1 MNRHSWIKVQKSG
14 ENILRGKAW
23 HRKLNK
29 GRDAQTS
36 YPPKAFRRHQKVK
49 DSPGRILTQ
58 KCQRQKEDEDNKG
71 LQGLD
76 LCVVTALWP
85 HLTLSTSSD
94 NSLLSWP
101 RLPLIALVTLR
112 LYFFLLLYLSLAHLN
127 TFVCAAGH
135 LHDGL
140 HPPSSQASAH
150 QEPQRP
156 FPCLSHPT
164 AFLFW
169 TGWTVSP
176 LECKINWLVTV
187 TFSILTPLPLRPSG
201 TVHDCGCI

>member
-23 HRKLNK
+23 HRKLNN

-36 YPPKAFRRHQKVK
+36 YPPKAFRRHQK
-49 DSPGRILTQ
+49 DCPGRIQTQ

-76 LCVVTALWP
+76 LCVLTALWP

-112 LYFFLLLYLSLAHLN
+112 LYFFSSSIKRSSEHFCLCCWSPPWRPTSTQQPGLS
-127 TFVCAAGH
+127 
-135 LHDGL
+135 
-140 HPPSSQASAH
+140 PPGTT
-150 QEPQRP
+150 E
-156 FPCLSHPT
+156 
-164 AFLFW
+164 AF
-169 TGWTVSP
+169 
-176 LECKINWLVTV
+176 
-187 TFSILTPLPLRPSG
+187 PLPFTSNSFLVLDWLDCEPFG
-201 TVHDCGCI
+201 VHN